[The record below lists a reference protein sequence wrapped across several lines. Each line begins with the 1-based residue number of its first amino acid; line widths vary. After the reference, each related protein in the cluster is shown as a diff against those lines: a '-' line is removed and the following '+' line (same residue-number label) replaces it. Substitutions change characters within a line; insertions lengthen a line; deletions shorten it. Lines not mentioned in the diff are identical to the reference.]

1 MIPKNNSYFSPELL
15 EGGHYIITGLLDE
28 NYMSDLYQQVDVTEI
43 LHTELKNND
52 FDVIVYY
59 DYINRLYCYDAR
71 SAYLL
76 THANDEPNNIP
87 AVAEDDDGSEDG
99 PLGPVVL
106 AAEEPEMHQDGNDT
120 YNLRML
126 PIDVAWGHIISLL
139 RQTRYRCG
147 IVFANMTG
155 LSFDFPQE
163 ALQAL
168 TELNSTITDRPHSAF
183 YIFRSAK
190 GVDFSEYGRS
200 GNPVWDMFY
209 QQILRP
215 LFETND
221 PAKNRVISLSTPNA
235 REITNLLN
243 MLRLRDHNTLRIN
256 LMEFKKLSEEI
267 AYTCATN
274 NRSLRSLKVSLEE
287 YIKDC
292 IRTGN
297 TRASLTL
304 ANYQE
309 AIGVK
314 REKTALEEINSLI
327 GLENVKSW
335 IREWTSSKKKDGMAR
350 EFPAASSRFYPNVKS
365 SVKNGLILN
374 IVFTGKP
381 GTGKST
387 LAKQIGRLYYELGL
401 LPRGHLVECSAS
413 NIVSQNVGGTAPLV
427 RERVMEAMGGV
438 LMIDEAYALS
448 KNAHGK
454 EAIDQLVN
462 EMTQYAGQFAVVIC
476 GYESPMKKFLAANQG
491 LASRFA
497 TSLHLEDYSPE
508 EMEQIFKL
516 FMQNEDEN
524 GYTCALDSD
533 LEKVFP
539 DFCDNWANDHD
550 NNWGNAREAGTLLE
564 NMKRRALARMRENG
578 QKVEGT
584 RIILTADDIPSQTK
598 RHLEFKPR
606 NVEEIIKKLKNE
618 TIGLYNVKD
627 RLVNIAQTISWDAG
641 EVSVGRYIFHGPPGT
656 GKTHMARLFCNLLFR
671 LGILKRNYVYEVSA
685 KQLCHPDPEFDYG
698 LDNGREPTIM
708 EILEGAF
715 ENAKGGII
723 FIDEAPQLLDSELG
737 QNVLRALV
745 PIIDRPDVYENTCV
759 ILAGYTDKITCLLS
773 DDDGL
778 GSRFP
783 VGNRIRF
790 DNYSAEDLAK
800 LSEHFAAKKGHTVTE
815 GFKERTRAAFSRYL
829 ENPEENFGNARYIR
843 DTYIPSAIEAKNSRL
858 SRQEKGD
865 EKAIATKEDV
875 KNVEKPTRTKL
886 TDEDIPAPFNKL
898 AGPTGIP
905 VMPELNAWQKVDS
918 LVGKQEIKDYL
929 NSLSENEKSVQFYD
943 EVRAAESHFAIIGPT
958 GSGRHTAARVIAS
971 VLKQIGVIERDEV
984 YVTSKGSFEAQY
996 VGQTIPKTLAEIEKA
1011 KGGCMLVEY
1020 PSSMLVKSMTDNT
1033 FGTEALS
1040 TIGGAMAGG
1049 SDKLSIIFIDDED
1062 GFEALTKQ
1070 MPSIISRFSRVFHI
1084 EDLTPFEMSQL
1095 FNKKTEH
1102 SFVIH
1107 DEIKD
1112 LMPDFFINWVSQRGD
1127 LKENSAVWSGGC
1139 EVDKLI
1145 TDIRNN
1151 WKNTGE
1157 RPDISSGAPKRRIT
1171 RKLFPEKLQRF
1182 LTEASADKNMALR
1195 QLDDLAGLYSVKNT
1209 IKAIEREMR
1218 YYHSKALPG
1227 FYAFVGDPG
1236 SGKTM
1241 VAKLF
1246 GGVLRG
1252 AGVLSQGHVIIRTA
1266 KDLAQKPS
1274 SFEECLK
1281 LAKNGVLFIDE
1292 APSLLKTVQGCEV
1305 IDKLLTTVEDTDI
1318 MKDVCIILAGYEHA
1332 MYKLFDYDIGFKSRF
1347 EVPNAIVRF
1356 ENYTAEQMLAIM
1368 DSFAAKADTD
1378 SYIRAPFKLNVSDP
1392 DFRRT
1397 SEQVFELERKREN
1410 FGNGRFVR
1418 NYLKA
1423 SIFNL
1428 LERVDNMPDDVD
1440 KTDKELLSTLNESD
1454 IPSKYIAALERKE
1467 KPAIIHAS
1475 KLDTQTVDPIT
1486 SENYSDTLER
1496 VKRST
1501 VLIMA
1506 ELENGGKSTG
1516 TGFIISKDGY
1526 ILTCNHVFRGAKNL
1540 KAKVYTPGAIG
1551 GDYHIFDVEALK
1563 PGYEHFD
1570 MALGKING
1578 CNFETLSIRPLTE
1591 GITEDEETFMV
1602 GFPLGGTINGGDL
1615 EALNP
1620 SHYDGKI
1627 SSAQTLPRGSMR
1639 TDIFCF
1645 DTTGMPGC
1653 SGSPVIS
1660 TKDGRVIG
1668 VFPGAIPDNQDKEKA
1683 KHNVKFF
1690 FPIKYFWG
1698 SFVDFGSEEN
1708 NE

>member
-1 MIPKNNSYFSPELL
+1 MIPKNNSYFSPELV
-15 EGGHYIITGLLDE
+15 EGGHYIVTGLLDE
-28 NYMSDLYQQVDVTEI
+28 NYMNDLYQPVDVTQI

-52 FDVIVYY
+52 FDVVVYY
-59 DYINRLYCYDAR
+59 DYINRLYCYDAT

-76 THANDEPNNIP
+76 THANETDSTNAQPTR
-87 AVAEDDDGSEDG
+87 ARTRTRG
-99 PLGPVVL
+99 PLGGPHN
-106 AAEEPEMHQDGNDT
+106 AHREADT
-120 YNLRML
+120 IPQTADSYNLRMVG
-126 PIDVAWGHIISLL
+126 IDIAWGHVIALL
-139 RQTRYRCG
+139 KQTRYRCA

-168 TELNSTITDRPHSAF
+168 TELNATITDRPHAAF
-183 YIFRSAK
+183 YIFRSVK
-190 GVDFSEYGRS
+190 GVDFSEYGRG
-200 GNPVWDMFY
+200 GNVIWGMFY

-221 PAKNRVISLSTPNA
+221 PKKNRVICLSTPNA
-235 REITNLLN
+235 KEITNLLN
-243 MLRLRDHNTLRIN
+243 MLRIREDNKLPMN
-256 LMEFKKLSEEI
+256 LMNFKKLAEEI

-274 NRSLRSLKVSLEE
+274 SKSLRSLKVALEE
-287 YIKDC
+287 FIKNNP
-292 IRTGN
+292 GKE
-297 TRASLTL
+297 LTL
-304 ANYQE
+304 ENYQD
-309 AIGVK
+309 AIGVE
-314 REKTALEEINSLI
+314 REKTALEEIDSLI
-327 GLENVKSW
+327 GLENVKDW
-335 IREWTSSKKKDGMAR
+335 IKEWTSSRKNSGMAR
-350 EFPAASSRFYPNVKS
+350 EFPSCSSRFYPNVKVA
-365 SVKNGLILN
+365 VKNGLILN
-374 IVFTGKP
+374 IIFTGKP

-413 NIVSQNVGGTAPLV
+413 NIVSQNIGGTAPLV

-438 LMIDEAYALS
+438 LLIDEAYALS

-476 GYESPMKKFLAANQG
+476 GYEAPMKKFLAANQG

-508 EMEQIFKL
+508 QMEQIFRM
-516 FMQNEDEN
+516 FMQTEDEN
-524 GYTCALDSD
+524 GYTARLDENLD
-533 LEKVFP
+533 KIFP

-550 NNWGNAREAGTLLE
+550 NNWGNAREAGTLLA
-564 NMKRRALARMRENG
+564 NMKRRALARMRQNG
-578 QKVEGT
+578 QNITNSQIV
-584 RIILTADDIPSQTK
+584 LTSDDIPSKEK
-598 RHLEFKPR
+598 RHLEIKPR
-606 NVEEIIKKLKNE
+606 NVEDIIKDLEEN
-618 TIGLYNVKD
+618 TIGLYNVKN
-627 RLVNIAQTISWDAG
+627 RLVDIAKTISWEAG
-641 EVSVGRYIFHGPPGT
+641 DVSVGRYIFHGPPGT

-671 LGILKRNYVYEVSA
+671 LGIIKRNYVYEVSA

-698 LDNGREPTIM
+698 LENGREPTIM
-708 EILEGAF
+708 EIIEGAF

-759 ILAGYTDKITCLLS
+759 ILAGYTDKISCLLS

-783 VGNRIRF
+783 EGNRIRF
-790 DNYSAEDLAK
+790 DNYSAQDLAK
-800 LSEHFAAKKGHTVTE
+800 LCEHFAKKKGHITTE
-815 GFKERTRAAFSRYL
+815 DFKERSRVAFTRYL
-829 ENPEENFGNARYIR
+829 ENPAPNFGNARFLR
-843 DTYIPSAIEAKNSRL
+843 DTYIPAAIETKNSRL
-858 SRQEKGD
+858 SKQEKGD

-875 KNVEKPTRTKL
+875 KNVEIPTRTKL
-886 TDEDIPAPFNKL
+886 TGKDIPSPFDTL
-898 AGPTGIP
+898 AGPSGIP
-905 VMPELNAWQKVDS
+905 VLPEQTVWQKVDS

-929 NSLSENEKSVQFYD
+929 NNLSENEKGVQFYD
-943 EVRAAESHFAIIGPT
+943 DVRATESHFAIIGPT

-971 VLKQIGVIERDEV
+971 VLNQVGIIDRDEV
-984 YVTSKGSFEAQY
+984 YITSKGNFEAEY
-996 VGQTIPKTLAEIEKA
+996 VGQTIPKTLSEIEKA

-1020 PSSMLVKSMTDNT
+1020 PSSMLVKNSTDNT
-1033 FGTEALS
+1033 FGLEALGA
-1040 TIGGAMAGG
+1040 IGGAMSGG
-1049 SDKLSIIFIDDED
+1049 SDKLSVIFVDDED
-1062 GFEALTKQ
+1062 GFEALSKQ
-1070 MPSIISRFSRVFHI
+1070 MPSIVSKFSRVFHI
-1084 EDLTPFEMSQL
+1084 EDLTPFEMYQL
-1095 FNKKTEH
+1095 FKKKTEH

-1107 DEIKD
+1107 DDIKEIIS
-1112 LMPDFFINWVSQRGD
+1112 DFFINWVSQRGD
-1127 LKENSAVWSGGC
+1127 LKENTAVWSGGN

-1145 TDIRNN
+1145 TDIKNN
-1151 WKNTGE
+1151 WKKTGE

-1195 QLDDLAGLYSVKNT
+1195 QLDELTGLESVKNT

-1218 YYHSKALPG
+1218 HYHSKALPG
-1227 FYAFVGDPG
+1227 FYAFIGDPG

-1246 GGVLRG
+1246 GGILRG
-1252 AGVLSQGHVIIRTA
+1252 ADVLSQGHVIVRTA
-1266 KDLAQKPS
+1266 KDLAQKPA

-1332 MYKLFDYDIGFKSRF
+1332 MYQLFDYDIGFKSRF

-1356 ENYTAEQMLAIM
+1356 ENYTAKQLVGIM
-1368 DSFAAKADTD
+1368 DNFAAKADTD
-1378 SYIRAPFKLNVSDP
+1378 PYIRAPFKLDVSDT
-1392 DFRRT
+1392 DFRKS
-1397 SEQVFELERKREN
+1397 SEQIFEIERKREN

-1423 SIFNL
+1423 CICML
-1428 LERVDNMPDDVD
+1428 LERVDNMKGDVD
-1440 KTDKELLSTLNESD
+1440 KTDKELLSTIIEAD
-1454 IPSKYIAALERKE
+1454 IPAKYMSVLERSE
-1467 KPAIIHAS
+1467 KPSIINAS
-1475 KLDTQTVDPIT
+1475 KLDTQTVIPIT
-1486 SENYSDTLER
+1486 SQNYTETLER
-1496 VKRST
+1496 VKRCT

-1506 ELENGGKSTG
+1506 THEDGGSSTG
-1516 TGFIISKDGY
+1516 TGFIISKEGHV
-1526 ILTCNHVFRGAKNL
+1526 LTCNHVFRDAKTL
-1540 KAKVYTPGAIG
+1540 KAKVYTPGAVG
-1551 GDYHIFDVEALK
+1551 GDYHTYDIEALK
-1563 PGYEHFD
+1563 PGYDHFD
-1570 MALGKING
+1570 MALGKIIG

-1591 GITEDEETFMV
+1591 DIAEDEETFMV
-1602 GFPLGGTINGGDL
+1602 GFPLGATINGGDL
-1615 EALNP
+1615 EALNA

-1627 SSAQTLPRGSMR
+1627 SGVQTLPRGAMQ

-1668 VFPGAIPDNQDKEKA
+1668 VFPGAIPDNQNKDKA
-1683 KHNVKFF
+1683 KHHVNFF
-1690 FPIKYFWG
+1690 FPIKYFWA
-1698 SFVDFGSEEN
+1698 SFVDFESEDN